1 MQQLALTPH
10 RTRVNRFL
18 HVPPVT
24 VRALSGFSH
33 SLPTAQRHPC
43 QVNWWVQIGCGC
55 DAEHDQLCLSL
66 CLSCATCPG
75 CNSPLGIWQLGSSQP
90 ATLNW
95 IIGWWRMDELALML
109 CFLRYHGAYSI
120 FIQNIFPVEMHYVQ
134 TRVYLTINVHVHKNL
149 IYFITVS
156 QTF

>member
-1 MQQLALTPH
+1 M
-10 RTRVNRFL
+10 
-18 HVPPVT
+18 
-24 VRALSGFSH
+24 GFCMFH
-33 SLPTAQRHPC
+33 L
-43 QVNWWVQIGCGC
+43 WLCG
-55 DAEHDQLCLSL
+55 LSL
-66 CLSCATCPG
+66 DSPTPSLQPRDMHVRLTGESKLAVGVMLNMISCVSLCVCPVQPVQGVTLLSTA
-75 CNSPLGIWQLGSSQP
+75 GIGSSQP